1 MSVYAPQVGCDE
13 VVKDKFWQEFDM
25 VVMSIPQSEEIYIG
39 GDFNGHVGRANVG
52 YERIHGGWGFGQRN
66 REGET
71 LLEAASAFD
80 LAIANTF
87 FQKLDQHLITYKS
100 GPHSTQIDYFL
111 LRRNSFSTAKDCKVI
126 PGEPLVSQHRLMLL
140 KICIKLKTAISRP
153 KPLPKTK
160 WINHFV
166 FGRGFGPHST
176 QIDYFLLRRNSFST
190 AKDCKVIPG
199 EPLVSQHRLMLLKIC
214 IKLKTAISR
223 PKPLPKTKWF
233 MLEKKECA
241 DEFQKRVTEKMI
253 DMEDDIRKKSAN
265 ECWNEMASCVRSVAT
280 NVFGESK
287 GKRMIDKDT
296 WWWNEEVQRA
306 LKEKKDA
313 FKDWKSVDICNPI
326 MREEKR
332 KVYNES
338 KKQAK
343 KAVAIARGKVQDNL
357 YKSLET
363 PQGQKQLYRLAKA
376 REINGRDITKIK
388 CIKDESGKVLTADED
403 IKGRWKM
410 YFEKLMNEENDWS
423 KEIEEVPRNL
433 GMIRKVSIDEVR
445 KAVMSMKNGRAVGP
459 DGIPSEVWKFLKEDG
474 CKWLTLFFNKLL
486 QEEIIPDEWC
496 NSTLVPI
503 YKNKGDAQECNNYRG
518 IKLMSHSMKIWE
530 KVIERRIREECE
542 VTQNQFGFM
551 PGRGTTDAI
560 FALRQLCEKFKHAHK
575 NLHMV
580 FIDLEKAY
588 DRVPRKVL
596 WWALRKKNLPEKYVR
611 IVCSMYESASTHVRS
626 EAGLTDKFSVAVGL
640 HQGSALS
647 PFLFLLVLD
656 ALTAEIQG
664 EAPWCMLFA
673 DDIVLVGEDAAGV
686 QSRLEQWRERLEKV
700 GLKISRTKTEHLY
713 CDFGGPSNFSPIA
726 LNGVSLPVCS
736 DFKYLGS
743 LIQSDGEIDRDVN
756 NRINAGWM
764 KWRQVSGTTCDPKMP
779 LKLKGKIYKTVIRP
793 VVNEK
798 DE

>member
-1 MSVYAPQVGCDE
+1 MDSMYDRCDRTRAFPRGDAQAQHPAPARNGRGLLHQGRMQRKKRVRGD
-13 VVKDKFWQEFDM
+13 
-25 VVMSIPQSEEIYIG
+25 SEEIYIG

-126 PGEPLVSQHRLMLL
+126 PGKPLVSQHRLMLL
-140 KICIKLKTAISRP
+140 KVCIKLKTAKSRP
-153 KPLPKTK
+153 KPL
-160 WINHFV
+160 
-166 FGRGFGPHST
+166 
-176 QIDYFLLRRNSFST
+176 Q
-190 AKDCKVIPG
+190 
-199 EPLVSQHRLMLLKIC
+199 
-214 IKLKTAISR
+214 
-223 PKPLPKTKWF
+223 KTKWF

-253 DMEDDIRKKSAN
+253 GMEDGIRKKSAN
-265 ECWNEMASCVRSVAT
+265 ECWNEMTSCVRSVGK

-287 GKRMIDKDT
+287 GKGMIDKDT

-332 KVYNES
+332 QVYNES

-376 REINGRDITKIK
+376 REMNGRDIRKIK

-423 KEIEEVPRNL
+423 KEAEEVPMNL
-433 GMIRKVSIDEVR
+433 GMIREVNIDEVR

-474 CKWLTLFFNKLL
+474 CKWLTLFFNMLL

-503 YKNKGDAQECNNYRG
+503 YKNKGDAQECYNYRG

-530 KVIERRIREECE
+530 KVIEKGIREECE
-542 VTQNQFGFM
+542 MQ
-551 PGRGTTDAI
+551 
-560 FALRQLCEKFKHAHK
+560 
-575 NLHMV
+575 
-580 FIDLEKAY
+580 
-588 DRVPRKVL
+588 
-596 WWALRKKNLPEKYVR
+596 PEYRADSSNGGKGWR
-611 IVCSMYESASTHVRS
+611 R
-626 EAGLTDKFSVAVGL
+626 
-640 HQGSALS
+640 
-647 PFLFLLVLD
+647 LD
-656 ALTAEIQG
+656 
-664 EAPWCMLFA
+664 
-673 DDIVLVGEDAAGV
+673 
-686 QSRLEQWRERLEKV
+686 
-700 GLKISRTKTEHLY
+700 
-713 CDFGGPSNFSPIA
+713 
-726 LNGVSLPVCS
+726 
-736 DFKYLGS
+736 
-743 LIQSDGEIDRDVN
+743 
-756 NRINAGWM
+756 
-764 KWRQVSGTTCDPKMP
+764 
-779 LKLKGKIYKTVIRP
+779 
-793 VVNEK
+793 
-798 DE
+798 